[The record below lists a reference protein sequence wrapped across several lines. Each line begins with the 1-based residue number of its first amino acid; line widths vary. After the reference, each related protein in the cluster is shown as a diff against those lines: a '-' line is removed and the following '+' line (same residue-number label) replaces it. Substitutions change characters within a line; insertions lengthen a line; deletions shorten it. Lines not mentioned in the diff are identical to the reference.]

1 MTEASRPTAS
11 RPARRRE
18 DFKPVD
24 QRRAVVPASIWG
36 LGLAA
41 IVISELIAVVPA
53 AQLSAAP
60 EDATSVFVHGA

>member
-18 DFKPVD
+18 DFDPVD
-24 QRRAVVPASIWG
+24 PRRAVVPAAIWG

-41 IVISELIAVVPA
+41 IVISELIAAVPA
-53 AQLSAAP
+53 VQLSSAP